1 MWPFG
6 VADIAETDARYSEG
20 GGLTAQLFRDRGQPR
35 FLAVKGDSKWLKEKN
50 PTAGFKVTDLSY
62 CEGKKPSVIDLD
74 IQGKFLNS
82 PRRCR

>member
-6 VADIAETDARYSEG
+6 VADIAETDVRYSEG
-20 GGLTAQLFRDRGQPR
+20 CQQHSCFETRGQPR

-50 PTAGFKVTDLSY
+50 PTAGSKVTDLSY
-62 CEGKKPSVIDLD
+62 YEGKKPSVIDLG
-74 IQGKFLNS
+74 IRGEFLNS